1 MYYGGPAE
9 VLWHA
14 SSRTNSSITHFITGR
29 DPAGVKHPDDANK
42 DLYDA
47 WHGQKLLNKV
57 SHGMGVEIIPFKFA
71 AYNRVKQAMD
81 FMGPDSNKADF
92 DFISGSKMR
101 DMASKGEE
109 LPTGFMSINGWKVL
123 CEYYTNKKW
132 LTRLI
137 FVIKNVVTK
146 IMIERYLKSIWPII

>member
-1 MYYGGPAE
+1 LDDGTLNKDHTILAVWPSPMYYGGPAE

-57 SHGMGVEIIPFKFA
+57 SHGMGVEII
-71 AYNRVKQAMD
+71 
-81 FMGPDSNKADF
+81 
-92 DFISGSKMR
+92 
-101 DMASKGEE
+101 
-109 LPTGFMSINGWKVL
+109 
-123 CEYYTNKKW
+123 
-132 LTRLI
+132 
-137 FVIKNVVTK
+137 
-146 IMIERYLKSIWPII
+146 IERYLKSI